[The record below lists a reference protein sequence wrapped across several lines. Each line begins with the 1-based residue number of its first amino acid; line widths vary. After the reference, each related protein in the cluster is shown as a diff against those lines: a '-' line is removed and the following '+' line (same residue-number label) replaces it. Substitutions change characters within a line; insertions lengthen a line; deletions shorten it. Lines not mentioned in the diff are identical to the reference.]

1 MAKCIVCASMGMD
14 TTVDEARAKQEN
26 LTSEYQGRTY
36 YFDSLEHKN
45 MFDQDPERY
54 LKIAKE
60 IGWAA

>member
-1 MAKCIVCASMGMD
+1 MGMD
-14 TTVDEARAKQEN
+14 TMVDEEKAKQEN

-36 YFDSLEHKN
+36 YFDSQEHKE

-60 IGWAA
+60 QGWAA